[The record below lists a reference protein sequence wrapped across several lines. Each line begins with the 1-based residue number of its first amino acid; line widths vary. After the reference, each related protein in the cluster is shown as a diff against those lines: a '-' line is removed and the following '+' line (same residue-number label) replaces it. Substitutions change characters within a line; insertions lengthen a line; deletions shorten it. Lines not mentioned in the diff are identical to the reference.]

1 VVAAR
6 QLTALVGGAATTTI
20 TLRLAWNGAGTR
32 LLLRV
37 DPATLPAEHY
47 NVMALRVGQSNEAAN
62 TASRDQDFT
71 LEVSSGSRTAAFP
84 ASSLH
89 RLLFPDQPPFG
100 PAKIV
105 MQTLRL
111 PVARLV
117 ECGVD
122 PSDLRS
128 IALVFDRRQTGTVYT
143 GDLQLTN

>member
-1 VVAAR
+1 VAVR
-6 QLTALVGGAATTTI
+6 QLTALVGGTPTTTI

-37 DPATLPAEHY
+37 DPGTLPAERY
-47 NVMALRVGQSNEAAN
+47 KAMALRVGQSNEAAN
-62 TASRDQDFT
+62 TADRDQDFT
-71 LEVSSGSRTAAFP
+71 LEVSSGSHTAAFP

-89 RLLFPDQPPFG
+89 RLLFPDPPPFG

-111 PVARLV
+111 PAARLV

-122 PSDLRS
+122 ASDLRS
-128 IALVFDRRQTGTVYT
+128 IALVFDRRQTGVVYT
-143 GDLQLTN
+143 GDLQFTN

>member
-1 VVAAR
+1 VVATR

-37 DPATLPAEHY
+37 DPATLPAERY
-47 NVMALRVGQSNEAAN
+47 KVMALRVGQSNEAAN
-62 TASRDQDFT
+62 TANRDQDFT
-71 LEVSSGSRTAAFP
+71 LEVTSGSLTAAFP

-89 RLLFPDQPPFG
+89 RLLFPDPPPFG

-128 IALVFDRRQTGTVYT
+128 IALVFDRRQTGVVYA
-143 GDLQLTN
+143 GDLQFSN